1 MDDSIIVK
9 LVKVKKAYRIGSNIF
24 WALRGL
30 DLEVKRGEFVAIMGP
45 SGSGKTTLLNMI
57 GLLDKPT
64 SGTIIIDGITT
75 SSLDG
80 KALALVRNRKIGFVF
95 QQFNL
100 VSRLTVYENIEL
112 PLVAR
117 GLPKNIRKKMVTR
130 ALLLAGGEVSW
141 LSKKPLQLSGGQQ
154 QRVAIARALVNN
166 PAIILADEPTGNL
179 DRKSAR
185 NVIKAFKEVNA
196 KGQTIIMVTHDPET
210 ANCTDRILL
219 IRDGKI
225 VGEEAPNFDRCILN
239 TVD

>member
-130 ALLLAGGEVSW
+130 ALLLAGGELSW

-179 DRKSAR
+179 DRKSAK

-225 VGEEAPNFDRCILN
+225 VGEEAPNYGRCILN

>member
-1 MDDSIIVK
+1 
-9 LVKVKKAYRIGSNIF
+9 KVKKAYRIGSNIF

-64 SGTIIIDGITT
+64 SGTIIIDGITA

-117 GLPKNIRKKMVTR
+117 GLPKNIRKKMVSR
-130 ALLLAGGEVSW
+130 ALLLAGGELSW
-141 LSKKPLQLSGGQQ
+141 LNKKPLQLSGGQQ

-179 DRKSAR
+179 DRKSAK

-210 ANCTDRILL
+210 AHCTDRILL

-225 VGEEAPNFDRCILN
+225 VGEEAPNYDRCILN

>member
-130 ALLLAGGEVSW
+130 ALLLAGGELSW

-179 DRKSAR
+179 DRKSAK

-225 VGEEAPNFDRCILN
+225 VGEEAPNHGRCILN

>member
-130 ALLLAGGEVSW
+130 ALLLAGGELSW

-179 DRKSAR
+179 DRKSAK

-225 VGEEAPNFDRCILN
+225 VGEEVPNFDRCILN

>member
-24 WALRGL
+24 WALKGL

-130 ALLLAGGEVSW
+130 ALLLAGGELSW

-179 DRKSAR
+179 DRKSAK
-185 NVIKAFKEVNA
+185 NVIKSFKEVNA

-225 VGEEAPNFDRCILN
+225 VGEEVPNFDRCILN